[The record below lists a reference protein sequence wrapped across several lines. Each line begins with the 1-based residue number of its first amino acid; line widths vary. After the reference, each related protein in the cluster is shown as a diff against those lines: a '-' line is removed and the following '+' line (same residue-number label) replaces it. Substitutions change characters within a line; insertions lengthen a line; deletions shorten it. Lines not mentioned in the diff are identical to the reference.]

1 MDTGRTA
8 LQAKRHKASRT
19 TTPALLV
26 LSALMAASSALT
38 ANAAEPAAGENQ
50 KIFLLLCRAVT
61 AVEETRAAPKL
72 GDEQEA
78 DAKRATDLAFYL
90 EAQEAVD
97 EVAKTNAKEKIEGLP
112 DEQVAAKCKKTNL
125 EKCKSAALWLKNME
139 ASAKQQIQAA
149 ARSDTNLKQILNTTL
164 KQISAAKTNAE
175 TKTAEHDGGKKS
187 QDKLVEAVY
196 GSETNRQEPKIIANA
211 PSRQAAC
218 GTGETTPGTTAGES
232 IVATLACLCSSNS
245 GTDNKGC
252 LKTGAPRQTSWEAN
266 TAIAAWQQIKSRC
279 TEAATG
285 TKTRGST
292 ELEAAIQGIRTE
304 LYTAKGTDHDAIG
317 FLGTKH
323 GTGKGD
329 CDGDHATNKGAC
341 ANFKKANG
349 EVDEPKWLT
358 NLQAA
363 ATAARQ
369 EEEKER
375 AVAQAVARIRTLN
388 STLTTL
394 LATSMIATQLG
405 DHKQTVP
412 TTTIVGDKSKNQQE
426 EAEKDCNK
434 VNSEDECRGKT
445 DCTYDKPDKKCTLSK
460 EAKKKAEKAAK
471 QETGGKDDKKD
482 RCNKHGT
489 DKTKCEAEN
498 TAGQTP
504 VCGFRK
510 GKDGETDEP
519 EKEKCRNGS
528 FLTSKQFA
536 LSVVSAAFVALLF

>member
-1 MDTGRTA
+1 
-8 LQAKRHKASRT
+8 
-19 TTPALLV
+19 
-26 LSALMAASSALT
+26 MAAALAASWIAALCITTYKTSASKAVKCDSGCECAMRLH
-38 ANAAEPAAGENQ
+38 NA
-50 KIFLLLCRAVT
+50 
-61 AVEETRAAPKL
+61 
-72 GDEQEA
+72 
-78 DAKRATDLAFYL
+78 LAFYTEEQERA
-90 EAQEAVD
+90 EANLALMTDQILKLTIAATAGD
-97 EVAKTNAKEKIEGLP
+97 DDLKSKSLP
-112 DEQVAAKCKKTNL
+112 ALAATGEIFQTCR
-125 EKCKSAALWLKNME
+125 
-139 ASAKQQIQAA
+139 AA
-149 ARSDTNLKQILNTTL
+149 AQAGRKLLADHEPKLTT
-164 KQISAAKTNAE
+164 AARAITLIEQLSQAGGKTELTARTGAGQFTATSLT
-175 TKTAEHDGGKKS
+175 TKTAGTAMPDECAKVQLTEERTKFDPTNESENMLLPELTPITEVTINCKHGGGNTNCVS
-187 QDKLVEAVY
+187 TGITQDTGKLTFNSIIKIGSAEA
-196 GSETNRQEPKIIANA
+196 T
-211 PSRQAAC
+211 
-218 GTGETTPGTTAGES
+218 
-232 IVATLACLCSSNS
+232 
-245 GTDNKGC
+245 
-252 LKTGAPRQTSWEAN
+252 
-266 TAIAAWQQIKSRC
+266 
-279 TEAATG
+279 TG

-292 ELEAAIQGIRTE
+292 ELEATIQGIQTE

-323 GTGKGD
+323 GNGKGD

-349 EVDEPKWLT
+349 EVAKPKWLT

-412 TTTIVGDKSKNQQE
+412 TTTRVGDKSKNQQE
-426 EAEKDCNK
+426 EAEKECNK

-445 DCTYDKPDKKCTLSK
+445 DCTYDKQGKKCTLSK
-460 EAKKKAEKAAK
+460 EAKKEAEKEAK
-471 QETGGKDDKKD
+471 PETGGKDDKKD

-510 GKDGETDEP
+510 GKEGETDEP
-519 EKEKCRNGS
+519 DKEKCRNGS